1 MPVSEEIWP
10 TRQPVLETERLQ
22 LRPLEAEDA
31 AIIQA
36 LAGNWAIADTT
47 LNVPHPYN
55 DGLAEQWIQTHL
67 PNYEKR
73 HAVTYGIVLRGAAL
87 LVGVAGLGIH
97 PRFRRGELGY
107 WIGQPHWKQGYATEA
122 VVQIVDFGFKRLGLH
137 KIHAEH
143 LERNP
148 ASGAVLL
155 KAGFVREGLL
165 RDHVTKWD
173 RFEDV
178 VVYGLIAKQ

>member
-1 MPVSEEIWP
+1 
-10 TRQPVLETERLQ
+10 
-22 LRPLEAEDA
+22 
-31 AIIQA
+31 
-36 LAGNWAIADTT
+36 
-47 LNVPHPYN
+47 
-55 DGLAEQWIQTHL
+55 
-67 PNYEKR
+67 
-73 HAVTYGIVLRGAAL
+73 
-87 LVGVAGLGIH
+87 VAGLGIH
-97 PRFRRGELGY
+97 PRLRRGELGY